1 MRKNKG
7 ILSKIGGAKF
17 KKSLF
22 EVKILSKQKYEH
34 ADGILKEFTLTLKY
48 NKLSKLTSAFNL
60 DENLFEQVFDT
71 GLILSPDGA
80 RFLINR
86 INESSIFLKE
96 PLVKVGDLLK
106 SIDDELINT
115 QNIHTVLKRVQSQ
128 KSVKLVLQEFYPDVG
143 VGVTSEEIKLTNFLE
158 MLDLKSK
165 IFKIQ
170 GEPEELVFSLI
181 FINKNESSS
190 DDSDDFE
197 TVFCYPPVE
206 SNFLFKLK
214 GSFLTL
220 DSISETAFGTT
231 PIITSIKLNET
242 IYHLSYSLRSADNE
256 FLFLGFNSK
265 YLPTMFGVKYMVEN
279 LIKFLDFVFPNFR
292 RAENADQIIGICQ
305 MIEIQLRKESEN
317 GMVNFEKLLGE
328 PHLIPLPKEI
338 QLRINDCLSELEAMD
353 YRNWNEDLIEL
364 FGKFNVIGTSLF
376 YKNSMI
382 CSHFN
387 ILDTL
392 NVELYLKNY
401 CMKLLYNNCAVKEM
415 VIWQRIFPKDY
426 QSFNIQNDAEIN
438 KVFLVIVAHG
448 NLLMC
453 VILEENGNN
462 APIDPDASEDELK
475 ESENY
480 LIYFVEEIEDIL
492 DHLKI
497 VGIEN
502 LTRIWIN
509 SQKRPQCKNFE
520 NLQGNN
526 QVNSNALFL
535 METHKFEFLLGP
547 D

>member
-1 MRKNKG
+1 MRKTKG
-7 ILSKIGGAKF
+7 ILSKISSGAKF
-17 KKSLF
+17 KKSSF
-22 EVKILSKQKYEH
+22 DVKILTKHKYEH
-34 ADGILKEFTLTLKY
+34 ADGILKEFTLTLKS
-48 NKLSKLTSAFNL
+48 NKLSKLTSAFNV
-60 DENLFEQVFDT
+60 DENLFELVFDT

-80 RFLINR
+80 RFLIHR
-86 INESSIFLKE
+86 INEGSIFLKE

-106 SIDDELINT
+106 SIDDELIT
-115 QNIHTVLKRVQSQ
+115 IKNIHTVLRRIQSQ
-128 KSVKLVLQEFYPDVG
+128 KSVKLVLQEFYPDTSNIG
-143 VGVTSEEIKLTNFLE
+143 ANSEEIKLTNFLE
-158 MLDLKSK
+158 LLEKK
-165 IFKIQ
+165 NKLFNI
-170 GEPEELVFSLI
+170 GESDKELVFSLI

-197 TVFCYPPVE
+197 TVFCYPPVA

-220 DSISETAFGTT
+220 DSITESAFGTR
-231 PIITSIKLNET
+231 PIITSIKLNGST
-242 IYHLSYSLRSADNE
+242 YHLSYSLRSADNE

-265 YLPTMFGVKYMVEN
+265 YVNSIFAVKYIVQN

-292 RAENADQIIGICQ
+292 RAENADQINGICH

-387 ILDTL
+387 VVDTL

-401 CMKLLYNNCAVKEM
+401 CLKLLYNNCALKDM
-415 VIWQRIFPKDY
+415 VIWQRVYPKDY
-426 QSFNIQNDAEIN
+426 QSFNIENDSEIN

-453 VILEENGNN
+453 VILEENGYN
-462 APIDPDASEDELK
+462 APIDPDATEEELK
-475 ESENY
+475 ENDNY

-509 SQKRPQCKNFE
+509 SQKRPQCKGFDQE
-520 NLQGNN
+520 SIK
-526 QVNSNALFL
+526 VKKPIFLFL
-535 METHKFEFLLGP
+535 SS
-547 D
+547 